1 MTTSKPQSPHYRQ
14 WYKWI
19 VAGLA
24 LVLYANTLG
33 LKYAQD
39 DAIVITDNVFTQRG
53 ISGIGDLLS
62 KDTFFGFFKEEGKG
76 ALVSGGRYRP
86 LSLISFAIE
95 KQVFGNSP
103 FVGHLINVLWYALL
117 CWVLFLTLSLL
128 FNSLSFGQELALI
141 AALIYTC
148 HPLHTE
154 VVANIK
160 GRDELFAMLGSMVS
174 LWAWLKYVDGKQ
186 MKWAF
191 ISCISL
197 FLGLLSKENTITFL
211 AVIPL
216 AMYLFRGQ
224 NLSTAIKPLAYL
236 IAPTALFLLM
246 RYAAIAGGLGKEPM
260 ELMNNP
266 FLKWNGTQFVKLNFA
281 ERYGTIMYTWLL
293 YLKLLLFPHPL
304 THDYYPRHIE
314 IVSLSHIKSILG
326 LALNVGLGVL
336 ALIKMK
342 KWPIVSFGILVYFI
356 TFSIVSNLIFPIGTN
371 MGERFM
377 FMPSLGFSIVLA
389 YGLLQLKSKSNLAF
403 SALSIIGVVAFC
415 AKTILRNP
423 AWKDNT
429 TLFTTDFAT
438 SKNSAK
444 LLNALGGTYSDQAA
458 EVTDPTR
465 KAALLAK
472 AKPMLDQAIAI
483 HPQYANAYLLL
494 GNVYYYSND
503 LPKAIATY
511 NKTLALKSDFED
523 AKQNLGVT
531 YRDYGKYL
539 GESQGDMAG
548 ATSNLLQS
556 IAINKDD
563 FETLRLLGVSYGMQG
578 DHQKAINYF
587 TQAVQLEPNNAFGYL
602 NLAKAYGFIGDK
614 TNEQLNLQ
622 KAQDIDPKVL
632 ER

>member
-1 MTTSKPQSPHYRQ
+1 MKTSKPTKTDYTQ

-19 VAGLA
+19 VVGLA
-24 LVLYANTLG
+24 LALYANTLG
-33 LKYAQD
+33 LNYAQD
-39 DAIVITDNVFTQRG
+39 DAIVITDNIFTQRG
-53 ISGIGDLLS
+53 LSGIGDILS
-62 KDTFFGFFKEEGKG
+62 KDTFFGFFKVEGKG

-95 KQVFGNSP
+95 KQFFGNSP
-103 FVGHLINVLWYALL
+103 FVGHLINVAWYALL
-117 CWVLFLTLSLL
+117 CWVIFMTLSLL
-128 FNSLSFGQELALI
+128 FNSVNNGAELALI
-141 AALIYTC
+141 ATLIYTC

-160 GRDELFAMLGSMVS
+160 GRDELFAMLGSMIC
-174 LWAWLKYVDGKQ
+174 LWAWLKYYDEKQ
-186 MKWAF
+186 KKWVIIAAV
-191 ISCISL
+191 SL

-216 AMYLFRGQ
+216 AIYLFRGQ
-224 NLSTAIKPLAYL
+224 KIGDAITPLVYL
-236 IAPTALFLLM
+236 LLPTALFLLM
-246 RYAAIAGGLGKEPM
+246 RYSAIGGGLGAEPM

-266 FLKWNGTQFVKLNFA
+266 FLKWNGTRFVKLDFA
-281 ERYGTIMYTWLL
+281 ERFGTITYTWLV
-293 YLKLLLFPHPL
+293 YLKLLILPQPL

-314 IVSLSHIKSILG
+314 IASLSNIKSMLG
-326 LALNVGLGVL
+326 LVLNVGLGLL

-342 KWPIVSFGILVYFI
+342 KCPIISFGILTYFI

-389 YGLLQLKSKSNLAF
+389 FGLLQLKSRSTLAF
-403 SALSIIGVVAFC
+403 GTISLLGVTAFC
-415 AKTILRNP
+415 GKTLLRNP

-429 TLFTTDFAT
+429 TLFTTDYAT

-458 EVTDPTR
+458 EENEPSR

-483 HPQYANAYLLL
+483 HPQYTNAYLLL
-494 GNVYYYSND
+494 GNVYYHSND
-503 LPKAIATY
+503 LPNAIATY
-511 NKTLALKSDFED
+511 NKALALKSDFED
-523 AKQNLGVT
+523 ARQNLGVA

-539 GESQGDMAG
+539 GESQGDIAG
-548 ATSNLLQS
+548 ATTNLLQS

-578 DHQKAINYF
+578 DHQQAINYF
-587 TQAVQLEPNNAFGYL
+587 VQAVQLEPNNAFGYL
-602 NLAKAYGFIGDK
+602 NLAKAYGFIGDI
-614 TNEQLNLQ
+614 TNEQLNLR